1 MIDLRLLGNVVLLS
15 LVAGLGTGLG
25 GLLTICRNPGRRSF
39 GLLMGI
45 TAGVIISLF
54 FMELINKAWEMQ
66 GFWTTSLG
74 FTASAVT
81 MFLLDFYIP
90 HIRFGEVESHDQEGS
105 KDDCSHRRSNGRQ
118 HGFMRRAFFHQNNI
132 TNRKLLTSGILL
144 ALGITLHNL
153 PEGIA
158 KGAGY
163 LHEPSFGLFV
173 ALAIMLHN
181 IPEGIATAM
190 PLCECGVN
198 RWVALRVA
206 FLSGLA
212 EPVGA
217 LVASLFLS
225 SFTNLI
231 PASLAFAGGVMMLI
245 TLDELIPAAREYGH
259 QHFTALGLI
268 IGTLCVFILSGVFG
282 L

>member
-1 MIDLRLLGNVVLLS
+1 MADLRLLGNVILLS
-15 LVAGLGTGLG
+15 LIAGLGTGLG
-25 GLLTICRNPGRRSF
+25 GLLTIYRNPGRRSF
-39 GLLMGI
+39 GLLMGL
-45 TAGVIISLF
+45 TAGVMISLS

-74 FTASAVT
+74 FTAGAGC

-90 HIRFGEVESHDQEGS
+90 HIRFGEVESHSREG
-105 KDDCSHRRSNGRQ
+105 DDVDCLKGHRHGKRHGRV
-118 HGFMRRAFFHQNNI
+118 GRAFFHKSQI
-132 TNRKLLTSGILL
+132 TNSKLLTSGILL

-158 KGAGY
+158 VGAGY
-163 LHEPSFGLFV
+163 LHEPNFGLFV
-173 ALAIMLHN
+173 AFAIMLHN
-181 IPEGIATAM
+181 IPEGIATTM

-217 LVASLFLS
+217 MIAALFLS
-225 SFTNLI
+225 SFTSLI
-231 PASLAFAGGVMMLI
+231 PAALAFAGGVMVFI
-245 TLDELIPAAREYGH
+245 TLDELIPTAREFGH
-259 QHFTALGLI
+259 QHYTALGI
-268 IGTLCVFILSGVFG
+268 ILGTLCVFILSGVFG